1 MYFYTVPNPATLV
14 APVYVKSDSLN
25 PSLDL
30 TSVCIISEEPV
41 VKPLTAF
48 QGELDLTMFPPLG
61 FILLLN
67 STRFACQ
74 AFVALTSERLG
85 LLAKCL

>member
-1 MYFYTVPNPATLV
+1 MYFYTVPNPATLE

-30 TSVCIISEEPV
+30 TSVFMFSAAPV

-48 QGELDLTMFPPLG
+48 QGELVVFVILVAEYFG
-61 FILLLN
+61 FIPLLN
-67 STRFACQ
+67 SIRF
-74 AFVALTSERLG
+74 
-85 LLAKCL
+85 